1 MTVHERRAYESA
13 DPIDSIQ
20 TLETIGI
27 RWLDFYPFSRDKNEG
42 PVIVMKESPVA
53 GSLLSSLDVGD
64 AAPSMH
70 PNASCDAQ
78 DTVKTQ
84 CDSYIFLWR

>member
-1 MTVHERRAYESA
+1 
-13 DPIDSIQ
+13 
-20 TLETIGI
+20 
-27 RWLDFYPFSRDKNEG
+27 
-42 PVIVMKESPVA
+42 MKESPVA

-78 DTVKTQ
+78 DTVETQ
-84 CDSYIFLWR
+84 CDSYIFCGADVPRRG